1 MNPKMIRSLK
11 AFTRTVELNSM
22 SAAAHELHMTVSAI
36 SQQLQRLEKDNGIAL
51 FHRNTRSLSL
61 TEAGRVFYQSCL
73 DMLSIAAK
81 NQEKWDQLTN
91 LPQGEI
97 KIIAPVGFGGGL
109 LSEPLKQLQQEFVNV
124 RFQLHMTDEPVDL
137 ITSGADLAI
146 RIGPLADSSLY
157 ARHLVNWRMIPCIA
171 ASHPA
176 AQRQIENFQ
185 DLPTDCFIGHM
196 SNSPELDL
204 PTPKILLNNMQT
216 VVQLT
221 LDGVGYA
228 LLPEPEIKHHIESGH
243 LQRLLPDWEGS
254 PYSVYAVL
262 PIKDNVPAKT
272 ERTVDVLS
280 HFFHRL

>member
-22 SAAAHELHMTVSAI
+22 SAAANELHMTVSAI
-36 SQQLQRLEKDNGIAL
+36 SQQLQRLEKDNDVAL

-73 DMLSIAAK
+73 DMLTIASK
-81 NQEKWDQLTN
+81 NQEKWDQLSN
-91 LPQGEI
+91 QPQGEI

-109 LSEPLKQLQQEFVNV
+109 LSEPLKQLQQEFANV
-124 RFQLHMTDEPVDL
+124 RFQLHMTDDPIDL
-137 ITSGADLAI
+137 IKAGADLAI

-171 ASHPA
+171 ANHPA
-176 AQRQIENFQ
+176 AKQSIKSFQ
-185 DLPTDCFIGHM
+185 DLPTDCFIGHR
-196 SNSPELDL
+196 SNSSELAL
-204 PTPKILLNNMQT
+204 PPPKILLNNMQT

-221 LDGVGYA
+221 LDSVGYA
-228 LLPEPEIKHHIESGH
+228 LLPEPEVKHHIESGH
-243 LQRLLPDWEGS
+243 LLRLLPHWEGS
-254 PYSVYAVL
+254 PYSVHAVL
-262 PIKDNVPAKT
+262 PIKDNVPTKT
-272 ERTVDVLS
+272 ERTVEVLS